1 MPKTLAR
8 VRWDLEFVDGD
19 NDWALDV
26 AICCENCPPNQP
38 LQERL
43 NGTFADSLQDIGD
56 IGRGPV

>member
-26 AICCENCPPNQP
+26 AICCENCPPIN
-38 LQERL
+38 RCR
-43 NGTFADSLQDIGD
+43 NA
-56 IGRGPV
+56 